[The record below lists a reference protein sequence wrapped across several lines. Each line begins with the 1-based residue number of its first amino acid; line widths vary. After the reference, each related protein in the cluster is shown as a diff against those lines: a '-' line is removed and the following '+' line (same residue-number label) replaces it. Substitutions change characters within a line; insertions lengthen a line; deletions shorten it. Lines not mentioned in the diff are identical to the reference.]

1 MANIRASVVSALR
14 AADGSLQLRL
24 SALKLPAVE
33 PRARGGTPWAAG
45 RCRAARRGHHR
56 TECACHRANSQF
68 RPCACRKLNP
78 GISVMESAQDWATS
92 AIQAGGAMKVLSSKI
107 DEIGHF
113 ASNVASAMEE
123 QSYATA
129 DISQN
134 IESASQETGRV
145 RGVLEETVKSADAT
159 RDAARKPCFF

>member
-1 MANIRASVVSALR
+1 
-14 AADGSLQLRL
+14 
-24 SALKLPAVE
+24 
-33 PRARGGTPWAAG
+33 
-45 RCRAARRGHHR
+45 
-56 TECACHRANSQF
+56 
-68 RPCACRKLNP
+68 
-78 GISVMESAQDWATS
+78 
-92 AIQAGGAMKVLSSKI
+92 MKVLSSKI